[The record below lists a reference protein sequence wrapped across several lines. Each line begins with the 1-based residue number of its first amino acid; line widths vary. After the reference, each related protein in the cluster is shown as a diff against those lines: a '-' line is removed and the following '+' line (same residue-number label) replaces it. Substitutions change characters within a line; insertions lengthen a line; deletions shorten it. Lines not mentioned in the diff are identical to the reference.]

1 MDKSQVLG
9 LMVAQLHGWGL
20 AEAAESLAVAVGDDT
35 AIEPSNDL
43 SALLSAAVTMN
54 DLPAPMPSAMKHI
67 VPGPQGIG
75 LDLDAP
81 VSVPS
86 GATYDPV
93 FTTPTR
99 GISSSAAFSPD
110 GNTFVT
116 GSEDASIKV
125 LQLVPTPP
133 GEPSKW
139 ILHKTLF
146 DHTAIVNEIAF
157 HPNGHVLAS
166 ASDDGCVRF
175 FDLAKGYQKRGF
187 RFFQVCR
194 LNALLVALQTR
205 SAESLTQCTRKYV
218 GRRTSQECVLSSLWR
233 LSTHRDSA
241 SDF

>member
-1 MDKSQVLG
+1 MDRSQVLG

-35 AIEPSNDL
+35 AVEPSNDL
-43 SALLSAAVTMN
+43 SALLSAAASMN
-54 DLPAPMPSAMKHI
+54 AQQQSSMPSMAI
-67 VPGPQGIG
+67 ASGPPGVG

-81 VSVPS
+81 PS
-86 GATYDPV
+86 APKAPVTYDPV
-93 FTTPTR
+93 FVTPTR

-157 HPNGHVLAS
+157 HPHGHVLAS

-187 RFFQVCR
+187 RFFQVFD
-194 LNALLVALQTR
+194 ATTR
-205 SAESLTQCTRKYV
+205 IYA
-218 GRRTSQECVLSSLWR
+218 W
-233 LSTHRDSA
+233 STNVETI
-241 SDF
+241 

>member
-1 MDKSQVLG
+1 MLG

-20 AEAAESLAVAVGDDT
+20 AEAAESLAAAVGDDT
-35 AIEPSNDL
+35 ATEPSNDL
-43 SALLSAAVTMN
+43 SALLSAAAATVSN
-54 DLPAPMPSAMKHI
+54 DVPMPSSMPIAA
-67 VPGPQGIG
+67 GPSGAG
-75 LDLDAP
+75 LDLDAAPSAP
-81 VSVPS
+81 VTTAS
-86 GATYDPV
+86 YDPV
-93 FTTPTR
+93 FVSPTR

-125 LQLVPTPP
+125 LQLVPSPP

-187 RFFQVCR
+187 RFFQVCCAR
-194 LNALLVALQTR
+194 AR
-205 SAESLTQCTRKYV
+205 
-218 GRRTSQECVLSSLWR
+218 CVR
-233 LSTHRDSA
+233 A
-241 SDF
+241 G